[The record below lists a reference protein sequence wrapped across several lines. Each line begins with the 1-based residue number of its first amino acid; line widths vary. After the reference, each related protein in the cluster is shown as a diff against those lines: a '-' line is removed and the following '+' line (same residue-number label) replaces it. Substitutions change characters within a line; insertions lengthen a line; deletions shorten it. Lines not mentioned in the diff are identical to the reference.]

1 MSPLLLLATV
11 VLLLIVAAALTLER
25 WRDALR
31 SKESASSDAGAVTV
45 SVVVP
50 VRDGEGTIVPL
61 LQDLYA
67 QDHPRAGLEV
77 IVVDDHSTDRTAARV
92 RDMMPR
98 WPRLKLV
105 SLTTTS
111 GKKAAITEGVAHASG
126 ALVVL
131 TDADARCGPQRIRRL
146 AQRWAAHRPAILLA
160 PVRTMADAGLLG
172 LLQEE
177 EQWALQAATA
187 GSALVGSPVLANGA
201 NLAFGRE
208 DFGRVGGYR
217 GDARPSGDD
226 VYLLARMR
234 AAGLKAA
241 YVLHPEAAVTVQG
254 EPTWGGWWAQRL
266 RWAGKMR
273 DARLKGAWPAAM
285 VALAMP
291 WMLVALTVRAMDL
304 QVGEQAL
311 YTWCMVLAA
320 WALWSVPVVRLVNA
334 MKAVYGEPPRSAR
347 SVLALLCF
355 VVYAPLVALVA
366 LVHRPRWK
374 GRRT

>member
-1 MSPLLLLATV
+1 MSLLLVLATV
-11 VLLLIVAAALTLER
+11 VLLLVVAAALTLER
-25 WRDALR
+25 WRDVLR
-31 SKESASSDAGAVTV
+31 SEEPQGMDAGLVTV

-50 VRDGEGTIVPL
+50 VRNGAETIVPL
-61 LQDLYA
+61 LQDLHA
-67 QDHPRAGLEV
+67 QDHPRARLEV

-98 WPRLKLV
+98 WPQLHLV
-105 SLTTTS
+105 SMTSTS
-111 GKKAAITEGVAHASG
+111 GKKAAITEGVAHATG
-126 ALVVL
+126 DLVVL

-146 AQRWAAHRPAILLA
+146 AMRWAAQRPAIILA

-187 GSALVGSPVLANGA
+187 GSALNGTPVLANGA

-208 DFGRVGGYR
+208 HFLRVGGYQ

-234 AAGLKAA
+234 AAGLQAA
-241 YVLHPEAAVTVQG
+241 YVLHPHAAVTVEG
-254 EPTWGGWWAQRL
+254 EATWVGWWTQRL

-285 VALAMP
+285 VAMAMP
-291 WMLVALTVRAMDL
+291 WMLVALTMRAMDL

-334 MKAVYGEPPRSAR
+334 MKAVYGESPRSAR
-347 SVLALLCF
+347 SLLAVLCF
-355 VVYAPLVALVA
+355 VIYAPLVALVA

>member
-1 MSPLLLLATV
+1 MSTLLLLATV
-11 VLLLIVAAALTLER
+11 LLVVAAALALER

-31 SKESASSDAGAVTV
+31 SEEPASTDAGSVTV

-50 VRDGEGTIVPL
+50 VRDGEETIVPL

-67 QDHPRAGLEV
+67 QDHPQAGLEV

-98 WPRLKLV
+98 WPGLQLV
-105 SLTTTS
+105 SLSTTS

-126 ALVVL
+126 DLVVL

-146 AQRWAAHRPAILLA
+146 AQRWTAQRPAILLA
-160 PVRTMADAGLLG
+160 PVRTVADAGLLG

-187 GSALVGSPVLANGA
+187 GSALNGSPVLANGA

-208 DFGRVGGYR
+208 DFLRVGGYR

-234 AAGLKAA
+234 AAGLTAA
-241 YVLHPEAAVTVQG
+241 YVLHPEVTVTVEG
-254 EPTWGGWWAQRL
+254 EPTWGRWWAQRS

-273 DARLKGAWPAAM
+273 DARLKGAWPAGM

-291 WMLVALTVRAMDL
+291 WMLVVLTVRAMDL

-320 WALWSVPVVRLVNA
+320 WALWTVPVVRLVNA
-334 MKAVYGEPPRSAR
+334 MKAVYGEPSRSAR

-355 VVYAPLVALVA
+355 VIYAPLVALVA
-366 LVHRPRWK
+366 MFHRPRWK

>member
-1 MSPLLLLATV
+1 MSPLLVLATV
-11 VLLLIVAAALTLER
+11 VLLLVVAAALTLER

-31 SKESASSDAGAVTV
+31 SEEPASTDPGSVTV

-50 VRDGEGTIVPL
+50 VRDGEETIVPL

-67 QDHPRAGLEV
+67 QDHPQAGLEV

-98 WPRLKLV
+98 WPRLQLV
-105 SLTTTS
+105 SLTSTS

-126 ALVVL
+126 DLVVL

-146 AQRWAAHRPAILLA
+146 AGCWAAQRPAILLA
-160 PVRTMADAGLLG
+160 PVRTMAGPGLLG
-172 LLQEE
+172 LLQQE
-177 EQWALQAATA
+177 EQWALQAATG
-187 GSALVGSPVLANGA
+187 GSALSGSPVLANGA
-201 NLAFGRE
+201 NLAFRRE
-208 DFGRVGGYR
+208 DFERVGGYR

-241 YVLHPEAAVTVQG
+241 YVLHPEVAVTVEG

-273 DARLKGAWPAAM
+273 DTRLKGAWPAAM
-285 VALAMP
+285 VVLAMP
-291 WMLVALTVRAMDL
+291 WMLVVLTARAMDL
-304 QVGEQAL
+304 QVGQQVL

-320 WALWSVPVVRLVNA
+320 WALWSLPVVRLVNA

-347 SVLALLCF
+347 SVLVLLCF

-366 LVHRPRWK
+366 LFHRPRWK
-374 GRRT
+374 GRPT

>member
-1 MSPLLLLATV
+1 MSLVLLLATV
-11 VLLLIVAAALTLER
+11 ALLLVVAAAMTLER

-31 SKESASSDAGAVTV
+31 LEEPGRSDVRAVTV

-50 VRDGEGTIVPL
+50 VRDGAENIVPL

-67 QDHPRAGLEV
+67 QYHPHTGLEV
-77 IVVDDHSTDRTAARV
+77 IVVDDHSTDRTATLV
-92 RDMMPR
+92 RGMMPR
-98 WPRLKLV
+98 WPRLQLV
-105 SLTTTS
+105 SLTSTS
-111 GKKAAITEGVAHASG
+111 GKKAAITEGVSHASG
-126 ALVVL
+126 DIVVL

-146 AQRWAAHRPAILLA
+146 ADRWAAQRPAILLA
-160 PVRTMADAGLLG
+160 PVRTVADAGLLG

-187 GSALVGSPVLANGA
+187 GSALNGSPILANGA

-208 DFGRVGGYR
+208 DFLRVGGYR

-234 AAGLKAA
+234 AAGLNAA
-241 YVLHPEAAVTVQG
+241 YVLHPEAAVTVPG
-254 EPTWGGWWAQRL
+254 ESTWGGWWAQRL

-273 DARLKGAWPAAM
+273 DARLKGAWPAGM

-291 WMLVALTVRAMDL
+291 WMLVVLTRRAMDL

-320 WALWSVPVVRLVNA
+320 WAVWSVPVVRLVNT

-347 SVLALLCF
+347 SLLALLCF

-366 LVHRPRWK
+366 MVHRPRWK

>member
-1 MSPLLLLATV
+1 MSLLLLLATV
-11 VLLLIVAAALTLER
+11 VLLLVVAAALMLER
-25 WRDALR
+25 WREALR
-31 SKESASSDAGAVTV
+31 SEDQENTDAGAVTV

-50 VRDGEGTIVPL
+50 VRDGEETIVPL

-67 QDHPRAGLEV
+67 QDHPRNRLEV
-77 IVVDDHSTDRTAARV
+77 IVVDDHSTDRTTARV

-98 WPRLKLV
+98 WPQLQLRTL
-105 SLTTTS
+105 SGTA
-111 GKKAAITEGVAHASG
+111 GKKAAITEGVAHATG
-126 ALVVL
+126 DLVVL

-146 AQRWAAHRPAILLA
+146 AERWAVQRPAILLA
-160 PVRTMADAGLLG
+160 PVRTVADAGPLG

-187 GSALVGSPVLANGA
+187 GSALNGAPVLANGA

-208 DFGRVGGYR
+208 DFLRVGAYH
-217 GDARPSGDD
+217 GDTRPSGDD
-226 VYLLARMR
+226 MYLLARMH

-241 YVLHPEAAVTVQG
+241 YVLHPAAAVTVQG

-273 DARLKGAWPAAM
+273 DGRLKGSWPAAM
-285 VALAMP
+285 IALAMP
-291 WMLVALTVRAMDL
+291 WMLVLLTVRAMDL
-304 QVGEQAL
+304 RVGEQAL

-355 VVYAPLVALVA
+355 VVYAPLVALVT